1 MYGSA
6 GFVNLEP
13 RLERLSFLS
22 FFLRFRFGRLLLAF
36 AAAGDGMSVRAA
48 ASTATPQVAAA
59 ATMTCARAESCL
71 TMPTTGLSMP
81 ATAWLMKIDGIS
93 NYSGQE
99 AV

>member
-6 GFVNLEP
+6 GLVSLEP

-48 ASTATPQVAAA
+48 ARTATPQVAAA
-59 ATMTCARAESCL
+59 ATITWALAESCL
-71 TMPTTGLSMP
+71 TMPTTGLLMP
-81 ATAWLMKIDGIS
+81 ASPLLIGIDAMWR
-93 NYSGQE
+93 Y
-99 AV
+99 